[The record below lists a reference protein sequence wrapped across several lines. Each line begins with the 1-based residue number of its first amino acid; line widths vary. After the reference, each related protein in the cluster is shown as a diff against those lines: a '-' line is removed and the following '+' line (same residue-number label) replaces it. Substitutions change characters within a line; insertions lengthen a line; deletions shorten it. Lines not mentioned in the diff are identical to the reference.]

1 MLEMV
6 CRCVWSKSRGVF
18 GRVRE
23 AIEVS
28 IAVNDSGSSIVYNG
42 SSHGFS
48 FVMEFGVDK
57 ELKSS
62 RVSVFASCRG
72 DERRCNEFID
82 VDTIASKLRFLPV
95 SRTYTSIDPYNLL
108 DLTTPATLIPKLKLL
123 MQRRA

>member
-1 MLEMV
+1 MV
-6 CRCVWSKSRGVF
+6 CRCVWSRSRGVF
-18 GRVRE
+18 RRVRE

-28 IAVNDSGSSIVYNG
+28 IAVNGSGSSIVYNG
-42 SSHGFS
+42 SSHVFS

-62 RVSVFASCRG
+62 RVSVFAGCRG

-82 VDTIASKLRFLPV
+82 VDTIASKLRFLSI
-95 SRTYTSIDPYNLL
+95 SRTYTSIDSYNLL
-108 DLTTPATLIPKLKLL
+108 DLTTLATLKLL